1 MTIEVT
7 NVLNEFLKTQG
18 YAEDEICA
26 EYRADEDSY
35 YDESTSIPLIVLGG
49 LTNKKADEIFMQFC
63 QERLGLVTDVDIIT
77 LTFLHEL
84 GHHNTIDFLDDEEME
99 TSEWTKFMLNIKET
113 TEDNFTEEDYMS
125 YFTCPIEIEAT
136 IDAVEFCNHCPKA
149 AKKLD
154 AAIHEALK
162 EV

>member
-1 MTIEVT
+1 MVTEVT

-35 YDESTSIPLIVLGG
+35 YDESTSVPLIVLGG
-49 LTNKKADEIFMQFC
+49 LTNKKADEIFMRFC
-63 QERLGLVTDVDIIT
+63 KEELGLVTDVDIVT

-84 GHHNTIDFLDDEEME
+84 GHHNTIDFLDEEE
-99 TSEWTKFMLNIKET
+99 NADSEFTKLMLAVLG
-113 TEDNFTEEDYMS
+113 EDTKEDYMS

-136 IDAVEFCNHCPKA
+136 IDAVEFCNHCPEA

-154 AAIHEALK
+154 AAIQEAL
-162 EV
+162 

>member
-1 MTIEVT
+1 MVTEVT

-18 YAEDEICA
+18 YAEDEIYA

-35 YDESTSIPLIVLGG
+35 YDESTSVPLIVLGG
-49 LTNKKADEIFMQFC
+49 LTNKKADEIFMRFC
-63 QERLGLVTDVDIIT
+63 KEELGLVTDVDIVT

-84 GHHNTIDFLDDEEME
+84 GHHNTIDFLDEEE
-99 TSEWTKFMLNIKET
+99 NADSEFTKLMLAVLGED
-113 TEDNFTEEDYMS
+113 TEKDYMS

-136 IDAVEFCNHCPKA
+136 IDAVEFCNHCPEA

-154 AAIHEALK
+154 AAIQEAL
-162 EV
+162 

>member
-1 MTIEVT
+1 MVTEIT

-18 YAEDEICA
+18 YAENEICA

-35 YDESTSIPLIVLGG
+35 YDESTSVPLIVLGG
-49 LTNKKADEIFMQFC
+49 LTNKKADEIFMRFC
-63 QERLGLVTDVDIIT
+63 KEELGLVTDVDIVT

-84 GHHNTIDFLDDEEME
+84 GHHNTIDFLDEEE
-99 TSEWTKFMLNIKET
+99 NADSEFTKLMLAVLGED
-113 TEDNFTEEDYMS
+113 TEKDYMS

-136 IDAVEFCNHCPKA
+136 IDAVEFCNHCPEA

-154 AAIHEALK
+154 AAIQEAL
-162 EV
+162 